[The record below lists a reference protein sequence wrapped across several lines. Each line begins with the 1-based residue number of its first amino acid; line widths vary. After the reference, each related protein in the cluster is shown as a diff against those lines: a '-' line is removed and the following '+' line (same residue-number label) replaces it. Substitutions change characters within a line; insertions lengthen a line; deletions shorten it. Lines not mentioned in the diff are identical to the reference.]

1 MQNRSDLPKRSSLGL
16 LVLWHL
22 IDEPMHV
29 YRMQKLIEG
38 QGKDRVVNVRSPAS
52 LYQTIKRLQQHG
64 LVEVKATVRA
74 GNQPDR
80 TVYAITDA
88 GREAAYRWLEQILLE
103 TGGEYPEFV
112 AALSMV
118 FVLSPEQVLDLL
130 EKRASHLED
139 ELTRAEEELA
149 AYPELPRLFLLDE
162 EYRST
167 MLRAELAWIRAVC
180 EDIRHGRLAW
190 DEDWMR
196 VMAARFNPPSDE
208 AGPP

>member
-1 MQNRSDLPKRSSLGL
+1 MRARVGMERTRDGDAVGEVEPAPLGWADGHARAEDRL
-16 LVLWHL
+16 GVG
-22 IDEPMHV
+22 P
-29 YRMQKLIEG
+29 G
-38 QGKDRVVNVRSPAS
+38 QC
-52 LYQTIKRLQQHG
+52 
-64 LVEVKATVRA
+64 
-74 GNQPDR
+74 
-80 TVYAITDA
+80 TDA

-180 EDIRHGRLAW
+180 EDIRHVRLAW